1 MNRSDIDPPTGG
13 KKKAPNQALGNATS
27 AMNHITSDPTAAQSA
42 AVVGADAEDS
52 AFHGWASR
60 IEGRMGNGYS
70 MDRQLVR
77 DRYYTDPRT
86 GKPYSEE
93 AGYQSLNRMRG
104 KDNYYNSFKE
114 FGANNNIPL
123 TSAVRQASDKAFYQ
137 DYPRGNGQTYDSYDQ
152 LPANKVPM
160 YMDPMQYGKQR
171 RAWMDS
177 LQKQVPVKRA
187 GGIMYN
193 K

>member
-1 MNRSDIDPPTGG
+1 MNRNMTDPPTGG
-13 KKKAPNQALGNATS
+13 KKAPNQAPGNATS
-27 AMNHITSDPTAAQSA
+27 AMNYITSNPTAAQSA
-42 AVVGADAEDS
+42 AVVGADAADS
-52 AFHGWASR
+52 DFQGWASR
-60 IEGRMGNGYS
+60 IEGRMGNGYT
-70 MDRQLVR
+70 MDRELVR

-104 KDNYYNSFKE
+104 KDNYYNAFKE
-114 FGANNNIPL
+114 FGASNNIPL

-137 DYPRGNGQTYDSYDQ
+137 DYPRGNGQTYESYDQ
-152 LPANKVPM
+152 LQAGKVPM
-160 YMDPMQYGKQR
+160 YLDPMQYGKQR
-171 RAWMDS
+171 RAWQTS
-177 LQKQVPVKRA
+177 QQQAPVRRN